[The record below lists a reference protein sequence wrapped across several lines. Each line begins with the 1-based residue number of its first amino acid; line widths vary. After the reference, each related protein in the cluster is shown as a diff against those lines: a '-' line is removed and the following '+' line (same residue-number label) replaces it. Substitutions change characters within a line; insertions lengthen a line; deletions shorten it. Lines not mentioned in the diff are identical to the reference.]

1 MPQDYDL
8 KQVREL
14 ILKKLGPTKLTTM
27 VKGKDNVMVYKQSKG
42 FDVPLNVFLH

>member
-1 MPQDYDL
+1 
-8 KQVREL
+8 
-14 ILKKLGPTKLTTM
+14 M